1 MTTNM
6 DIQKRAMIEALEKSM
21 GIVTTACKAVGIAR
35 STHYNWYADDEAY
48 RKATDETV
56 NVALDFAETH
66 LYRQIESDVPA
77 STIFFLKTKGK
88 GRGYVESSEQV
99 IYTPDSAP
107 SWLDGSS
114 LIPEE

>member
-1 MTTNM
+1 
-6 DIQKRAMIEALEKSM
+6 MIEALEKSM

-66 LYRQIESDVPA
+66 LYKQIESDVPA

-88 GRGYVESSEQV
+88 ARGYIETSEV
-99 IYTPDSAP
+99 INYDPNKAP
-107 SWLDGSS
+107 SWLDGSEFN
-114 LIPEE
+114 PE